1 MITINLLPVA
11 AFQQQFKGRVFLVG
25 YGIFLAMIAA
35 VVFVVKT
42 GILDLTIER
51 LTDEKTRLTNS
62 VNDAKKKVEQATA
75 VTNSTI
81 TRWKQLA
88 AIMELEERR
97 RDQTRL
103 LVEVEDLLP
112 KANAWLTG
120 LTHTNGVMSLE
131 GISTDKETVSQ
142 FLTKLENATYIDRTS
157 VIPVQISQDK
167 VINGV
172 KVTTFSINAKTQF
185 PKPTILDNG
194 LPEFGLPSR
203 DDFVKAVKAVDEK
216 LVADLTGEPAPAQGN
231 KRGRGL

>member
-11 AFQQQFKGRVFLVG
+11 SFQQQFKGRVFLVG
-25 YGIFLAMIAA
+25 YGIFVVLAAA
-35 VVFVVKT
+35 VMFVVKT
-42 GILDLTIER
+42 GILDMTIEN
-51 LTDEKTRLTNS
+51 LTSERTQVTNS
-62 VNDAKKKVEQATA
+62 VNDAKKKVEGATA
-75 VTNSTI
+75 VTGSTV

-112 KANAWLTG
+112 KSNAWLVG
-120 LTHTNGVMSLE
+120 LTHAGGVLSLE

-142 FLTKLENATYIDRTS
+142 FLTRLENATYIDRTS
-157 VIPVQISQDK
+157 VIPVQISQNL

-172 KVTTFSINAKTQF
+172 KLTKFSINARTVF
-185 PKPTILDNG
+185 PKPTILDGG
-194 LPEFGLPSR
+194 LPQFGLPSQ

-216 LVADLTGEPAPAQGN
+216 LVADITGSPAQAAPG
-231 KRGRGL
+231 RRGL

>member
-11 AFQQQFKGRVFLVG
+11 SIQQQFKGRAFLAG
-25 YGIFLAMIAA
+25 YGIFLALAA
-35 VVFVVKT
+35 AAIFVVKT
-42 GILDLTIER
+42 GILDLTIES
-51 LTDEKTRLTNS
+51 LTSEKTQVTNS
-62 VNDAKKKVEQATA
+62 MNDAKKKVGEATA
-75 VTNSTI
+75 VTTSTVS
-81 TRWKQLA
+81 RWKQLA

-112 KANAWLTG
+112 KTNAWLVG
-120 LTHTNGVMSLE
+120 LTHVGGVLSLE

-142 FLTKLENATYIDRTS
+142 FLSKLEDATYIDRAS
-157 VIPVQISQDK
+157 VTLVQISQNL

-172 KVTTFSINAKTQF
+172 KLTKFSVNARTAF
-185 PKPTILDNG
+185 PQPTILDNG

-216 LVADLTGEPAPAQGN
+216 LVADITSSPAQQAPG
-231 KRGRGL
+231 GRRL